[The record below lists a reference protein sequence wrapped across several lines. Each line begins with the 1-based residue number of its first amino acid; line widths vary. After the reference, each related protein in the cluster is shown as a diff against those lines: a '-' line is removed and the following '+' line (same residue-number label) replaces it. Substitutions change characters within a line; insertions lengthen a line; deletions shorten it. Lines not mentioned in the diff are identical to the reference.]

1 MLLKIRGLQAF
12 IGQFHILQGV
22 DLDVQEG
29 EIVVLLGRNGSGKTT
44 TLRCIMGLVPSSEIE
59 YAGNNIAGLPPYKIG
74 VANG

>member
-29 EIVVLLGRNGSGKTT
+29 EIVVLLGRNGSGENDNTPLHYGT
-44 TLRCIMGLVPSSEIE
+44 RSFFRDRVCR
-59 YAGNNIAGLPPYKIG
+59 
-74 VANG
+74 